1 MQRVLIVHNH
11 YRIPGGEDV
20 VAENE
25 EKLLKSH
32 GHELFR
38 YERDNGEP
46 VGRLCMFLS
55 MFFSLRTYR
64 EIRQLIR
71 EKKIDIVHV
80 HNTLFLIS
88 PSVFYAAV
96 KEEVPVVQTLHNF
109 RLRCAAGTFFRNG
122 RVCEDCVEKCGCCAL
137 KGRCYRGSLLQTAAV
152 LLMNAVHRLSG
163 IWEKVNFIY
172 LTEFDREKL
181 KGLPCKRSFIKPN
194 FCFAPGDDRA
204 AAGEETAAAVSAC
217 ASAAKG
223 KGTEEP
229 YYFVLGRIEHLKG
242 SALIAKA
249 FAKNGRRLIF
259 AGSGEQLPALKRF
272 IERKGI
278 KNIETAGQLSHEK
291 AMELLA
297 GARALIAAP
306 QWYETFGMGV
316 IEAYSLG
323 VPVIAADFGNVGAL
337 VKDGVTGVKF
347 QNSSAG
353 LYRAVERFEKAERGR
368 LSENARRE
376 YEEKYSPEVNY
387 HMLKKIYDEMTGEGS

>member
-20 VAENE
+20 VADNE

-46 VGRLCMFLS
+46 VGHIRMLLS

-71 EKKIDIVHV
+71 EKKIDVVHV

-96 KEEVPVVQTLHNF
+96 KEGVPVVQTLHNF

-163 IWEKVNFIY
+163 IWKKVNFIY

-181 KGLPCKRSFIKPN
+181 KGLHCKGSFIKPN
-194 FCFAPGDDRA
+194 FCFAAEAGKTDTEA
-204 AAGEETAAAVSAC
+204 AAAEKPG
-217 ASAAKG
+217 AK
-223 KGTEEP
+223 EEP
-229 YYFVLGRIEHLKG
+229 YYLVLGRIEHLKG

-272 IERKGI
+272 IERKGL
-278 KNIETAGQLSHEK
+278 KNIETVGQLSHEK

-347 QNSSAG
+347 QKSSAG
-353 LYRAVERFEKAERGR
+353 LYRAVERFEKADRGR

-387 HMLKKIYDEMTGEGS
+387 QMLKKIYDEMTGEGS